1 MRTIL
6 ISLIVL
12 ATGTAVAQQKSA
24 VPPELLSPTL
34 LGGWQVQPAPPSA
47 GEEVQLAWRWAQEPS
62 DLWAENSKS
71 PATPSGTD
79 RSQRSTVGQGS
90 E

>member
-1 MRTIL
+1 MRIIL

-12 ATGTAVAQQKSA
+12 ATGPAVAQQKSA
-24 VPPELLSPTL
+24 VPTELLSPTL
-34 LGGWQVQPAPPSA
+34 LGGWQVQPAPSTA
-47 GEEVQLAWRWAQEPS
+47 AEQVELAWRWAQEPS
-62 DLWAENSKS
+62 DLWAQNSKS
-71 PATPSGTD
+71 PAKPSRTD